1 LRAHFFGWLYLRM
14 RVLEFGDQLML
25 DLSILAAFVLYSLY
39 VGWSSRRQASRSL
52 DEYFLAGR
60 SVSGWRAGLSMAA
73 TQFAAD
79 TPLLVMGLLA
89 VGGVFSLWRLW
100 IYGLAF
106 LLMGFVLG
114 AAWRRAG
121 VVTDAELTV
130 LRYSAKG
137 ALLLRALKAVYYGTV
152 INCVVLAFV
161 LVAATRLF
169 ELFLPWHEW
178 LPGGIYAPLVDLV
191 SLTGLVVNSGLTGL
205 PDGLATT
212 NNLLSILA
220 LLMFVAGYSTTGGLR
235 SVIGTD
241 VAQLAI
247 MLVGTA
253 LYAWYAVKYAGGLAQ
268 LPGALEA
275 IYGPDTAA
283 RFLSFTPPLDGGV
296 GEALAPFLVIVG
308 LQWFYQ
314 MSSDGTGYLAQRT
327 MACRNDVEARR
338 AAVVFTITQIV
349 VRSLLWL
356 LIGIALL
363 ILFPFDAAQAPTE
376 AFIARREIVF
386 AEGIDVLLPAGAR
399 GLMLT
404 GMLAALASTIDT
416 HMNWGASY
424 WSNDLYK
431 AVWVER
437 IRGREAKPHQLVRV
451 ARFSTVVLL
460 AIALAIMVNLG
471 SIQTAWQISLL
482 FGAGMGAVLVLR
494 WLWERVNL
502 YCELG
507 SIVVSLVLAPI
518 LMLTVDA
525 DWLRLLI
532 MSLTST
538 AVVIAAAIWMPGTEQ
553 ARLMAFYDRV
563 RPPGAWSNTARA
575 MKLDTRAS
583 RRAFGGDIAAAVAAA
598 VSVYG
603 WLVGLAQLLLQ
614 TERPVVAVMLLV
626 VGTAA
631 VPIWWRRLR
640 DTG

>member
-1 LRAHFFGWLYLRM
+1 
-14 RVLEFGDQLML
+14 ML
-25 DLSILAAFVLYSLY
+25 DLAILAVFVLYSLY
-39 VGWSSRRQASRSL
+39 VGWSSRRLASRSL
-52 DEYFLAGR
+52 TEYFLAGR
-60 SVSGWRAGLSMAA
+60 SVSGWRAGFSMAA

-121 VVTDAELTV
+121 VLTDAELTV
-130 LRYSAKG
+130 IRYSAKG
-137 ALLLRALKAVYYGTV
+137 ALTLRVLKALYYGTV

-161 LVAATRLF
+161 LAAATRLF

-178 LPGGIYAPLVDLV
+178 LPGGVYAPLVDMV
-191 SLTGLVVNSGLTGL
+191 SATGLVVNSGLTGL

-212 NNLLSILA
+212 NNLLSIAA
-220 LLMFVAGYSTTGGLR
+220 LMLFVAGYSTTGGLR

-241 VAQLAI
+241 VAQLLI
-247 MLVGTA
+247 MLTGTA
-253 LYAWYAVKYAGGLAQ
+253 LYAWYAVKYAGGLTQ
-268 LPGALEA
+268 LPGSLEA
-275 IYGPDTAA
+275 IYGADTAA

-296 GEALAPFLVIVG
+296 GEALAPFLVIVA

-314 MSSDGTGYLAQRT
+314 MNSDGTGYLAQRT
-327 MACRNDVEARR
+327 MACRDDVAARR
-338 AAVVFTITQIV
+338 AAVVFTLIQIV

-386 AEGIDVLLPAGAR
+386 AEGMDVLLPAGAR

-437 IRGREAKPHQLVRV
+437 IRGRDAKPHQLVRV
-451 ARFSTVVLL
+451 ARFSTIILL
-460 AIALAIMVNLG
+460 GIALTIMVNLG
-471 SIQTAWQISLL
+471 SIQTAWQMSLL
-482 FGAGMGAVLVLR
+482 FGAGMGR
-494 WLWERVNL
+494 SW
-502 YCELG
+502 
-507 SIVVSLVLAPI
+507 
-518 LMLTVDA
+518 
-525 DWLRLLI
+525 
-532 MSLTST
+532 
-538 AVVIAAAIWMPGTEQ
+538 
-553 ARLMAFYDRV
+553 
-563 RPPGAWSNTARA
+563 
-575 MKLDTRAS
+575 
-583 RRAFGGDIAAAVAAA
+583 
-598 VSVYG
+598 
-603 WLVGLAQLLLQ
+603 
-614 TERPVVAVMLLV
+614 
-626 VGTAA
+626 
-631 VPIWWRRLR
+631 
-640 DTG
+640 

>member
-1 LRAHFFGWLYLRM
+1 
-14 RVLEFGDQLML
+14 ML
-25 DLSILAAFVLYSLY
+25 DLSILAAFICYSLY
-39 VGWSSRRQASRSL
+39 VGWAAKLRASQNL
-52 DEYFLAGR
+52 NEYFLAGR

-121 VVTDAELTV
+121 VLTDAELTMI
-130 LRYSAKG
+130 RYSAKG
-137 ALLLRALKAVYYGTV
+137 ALTLRALKAVFYGTV

-161 LVAATRLF
+161 LAAATRLF
-169 ELFLPWHEW
+169 ELFLPWHGW
-178 LPGGIYAPLVDLV
+178 LPGGVYVPLTDLIAT
-191 SLTGLVVNSGLTGL
+191 TGLVLNSGLTGL
-205 PDGLATT
+205 ADPIATT
-212 NNLLSILA
+212 NNFISIVLMLLFI
-220 LLMFVAGYSTTGGLR
+220 AGYSTTGGLR
-235 SVIGTD
+235 SVIRTD
-241 VAQLAI
+241 VMQLAI
-247 MLVGTA
+247 MLTGTA
-253 LYAWYAVKYAGGLAQ
+253 LYAWYAVKYAGGLSRLPDQ
-268 LPGALEA
+268 LAA
-275 IYGPDTAA
+275 VYGSDVAE
-283 RFLSFTPPLDGGV
+283 RFLSFTPPA
-296 GEALAPFLVIVG
+296 GEAFAPFVVIIA

-314 MSSDGTGYLAQRT
+314 MNSDGTGYLAQRT
-327 MACRNDVEARR
+327 MACRDDRAARR
-338 AAVVFTITQIV
+338 AAVVFTIIQIV

-363 ILFPFDAAQAPTE
+363 ILFPFDATQPAGEALIAQ
-376 AFIARREIVF
+376 RELVF

-431 AVWVER
+431 AIWVER
-437 IRGREAKPHQLVRV
+437 IRGREATPRELVRV
-451 ARFSTVVLL
+451 ARWATIGLL
-460 AIALAIMVNLG
+460 VIALIIMVNLG
-471 SIQTAWQISLL
+471 SIQAAWQISLL

-507 SIVVSLVLAPI
+507 SILVSLVLAPVLI
-518 LMLTVDA
+518 LTVEA
-525 DWLRLLI
+525 DWVRLAI
-532 MSLTST
+532 MSGVST
-538 AVVIAAAIWMPGTEQ
+538 AVVVAAAYWLPGTEP

-563 RPPGAWSNTARA
+563 RPPGWWSDTARGLN
-575 MKLDTRAS
+575 LDTRAS
-583 RRAFGGDIAAAVAAA
+583 RTEFRGNVVAVIAAA
-598 VSVYG
+598 VSVYC
-603 WLVGLAQLLLQ
+603 WLVGFGQFLLQ
-614 TERPVVAVMLLV
+614 TASLPFVVTLLL

-631 VPIWWRRLR
+631 VPVWWRRVQA
-640 DTG
+640 D